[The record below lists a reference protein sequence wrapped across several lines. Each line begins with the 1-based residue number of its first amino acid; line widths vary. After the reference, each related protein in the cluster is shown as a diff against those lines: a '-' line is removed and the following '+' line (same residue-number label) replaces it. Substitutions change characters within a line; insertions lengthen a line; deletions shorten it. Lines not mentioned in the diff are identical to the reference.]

1 MLDEYGGT
9 AGIVTLEDI
18 LEELVGEITDEYE
31 KTPPK
36 PIKKIDQNT
45 IEVDARTYI
54 DDLNDEFELNL
65 PEDEDYDTIGGF
77 VFSHLGYIPKAGDN
91 FNYENL
97 KFTITSAETRKIKRL
112 KVQLKNSEFRHEPRQ
127 TNHEI

>member
-31 KTPPK
+31 EIPPE
-36 PIKKIDQNT
+36 PIRQIDADT

-65 PEDEDYDTIGGF
+65 PEEEDYDTIGGF
-77 VFSHLGYIPKAGDN
+77 VFSRLGYIPKNDETLE
-91 FNYENL
+91 YENL
-97 KFTITSAETRKIKRL
+97 KFTITAAEARRIKRI
-112 KVQLKNSEFRHEPRQ
+112 KIQKIGKQ
-127 TNHEI
+127 